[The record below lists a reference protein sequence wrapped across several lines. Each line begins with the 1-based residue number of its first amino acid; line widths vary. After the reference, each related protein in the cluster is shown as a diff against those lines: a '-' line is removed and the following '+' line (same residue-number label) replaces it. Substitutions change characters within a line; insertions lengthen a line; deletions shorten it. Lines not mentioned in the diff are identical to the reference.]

1 MLGEKCNDIE
11 VPAETSEIFD
21 GKHGAEV
28 NGPYDLA
35 HIITGRKTIKFKL
48 YLEMCI
54 FDKTILFIGSRI
66 FVYEKSLQKWR
77 NKDITGSMFT
87 T

>member
-35 HIITGRKTIKFKL
+35 HIITGRKTVSSL
-48 YLEMCI
+48 SCI
-54 FDKTILFIGSRI
+54 
-66 FVYEKSLQKWR
+66 
-77 NKDITGSMFT
+77 
-87 T
+87 